1 MRIKDSLLSYVP
13 VPHGEEK
20 AFFRNI
26 ISVWQ
31 QRGIIDSYDLS
42 IAYSSERINNHP
54 GMPPPPPPPPPSGTT
69 PLVRSEG
76 NTGKE
81 YISFM

>member
-1 MRIKDSLLSYVP
+1 MIHEFNGP
-13 VPHGEEK
+13 VPHKGEK
-20 AFFRNI
+20 DFFRNT

-42 IAYSSERINNHP
+42 IAYWSERIHNHP
-54 GMPPPPPPPPPSGTT
+54 GMPPPPPLPPPPSGTT
-69 PLVRSEG
+69 PPVGGEG
-76 NTGKE
+76 STGKE